1 MFRKMR
7 CYKQALSLLECAAIL
22 NKATSGTLAVMGDDN
37 YPYAVPLSFV
47 YDHNRLIFH
56 CATSGHK
63 IDAIEKNPKVSFCI
77 IAQDQVVEEK
87 YTTYFRSA
95 IVFGKA
101 HIARNV
107 KEKKEAFEVLAAKY
121 SPRDE
126 KGRMDE
132 MNKLFEQTNIIIVD
146 IEHIS
151 GKEAIELKKNCE
163 K

>member
-1 MFRKMR
+1 MFREMR
-7 CYKQALSLLECAAIL
+7 RYKQALSLLECADIL

-56 CATSGHK
+56 CALTGHK
-63 IDAIEKNPKVSFCI
+63 IDAIKKNPKVSFCV

-87 YTTYFRSA
+87 YTTYFRSV

-101 HIARNV
+101 HIASNV
-107 KEKKEAFEVLAAKY
+107 KEKKEAFEVLATKY

>member
-1 MFRKMR
+1 M
-7 CYKQALSLLECAAIL
+7 C
-22 NKATSGTLAVMGDDN
+22 NK
-37 YPYAVPLSFV
+37 
-47 YDHNRLIFH
+47 
-56 CATSGHK
+56 CHK
-63 IDAIEKNPKVSFCI
+63 IDAIEKNPKVSFCV

-87 YTTYFRSA
+87 YTTYFKSV

-146 IEHIS
+146 IEDIS